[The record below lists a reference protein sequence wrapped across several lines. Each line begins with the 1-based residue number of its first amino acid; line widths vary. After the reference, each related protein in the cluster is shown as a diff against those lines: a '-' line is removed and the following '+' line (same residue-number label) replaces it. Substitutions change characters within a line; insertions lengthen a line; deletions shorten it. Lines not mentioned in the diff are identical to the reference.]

1 MAWDEWEQLKQ
12 GAGRQSSVPTQLAQH
27 PAGEGPGATPAAGGT
42 GGLKSSRQAWNRAG
56 EGVGSLREGI
66 GKALNRLEDGQH
78 GLAGETGCLAA
89 GAQKDVYESWV
100 RYVKAVNERCG
111 GVKKALEKAG
121 RDLLTTDEAARP
133 SFTVI
138 DAGYADTP
146 VIGGR
151 NSGR

>member
-12 GAGRQSSVPTQLAQH
+12 AAGRQSSTPTQLDQH
-27 PAGEGPGATPAAGGT
+27 QAGEGPGPTPAGGGT

-89 GAQKDVYESWV
+89 GAQKDVYESWA
-100 RYVKAVNERCG
+100 RYVKAVNGRCG
-111 GVKKALEKAG
+111 RVKKVLEKAG
-121 RDLLTTDEAARP
+121 RDLLTTEDAITS
-133 SFTVI
+133 SFDAI
-138 DAGYADTP
+138 DIAYADTP
-146 VIGGR
+146 AIGGR
-151 NSGR
+151 NPGR

>member
-12 GAGRQSSVPTQLAQH
+12 DASRQSSTPTQLEQH
-27 PAGEGPGATPAAGGT
+27 PAGEVPGPTPAGGGS

-111 GVKKALEKAG
+111 GVKKVLEKAG
-121 RDLLTTDEAARP
+121 RDLLTTDEAVRP
-133 SFTVI
+133 SFGAI
-138 DAGYADTP
+138 DTAYADTP
-146 VIGGR
+146 AVGGR
-151 NSGR
+151 NPGR